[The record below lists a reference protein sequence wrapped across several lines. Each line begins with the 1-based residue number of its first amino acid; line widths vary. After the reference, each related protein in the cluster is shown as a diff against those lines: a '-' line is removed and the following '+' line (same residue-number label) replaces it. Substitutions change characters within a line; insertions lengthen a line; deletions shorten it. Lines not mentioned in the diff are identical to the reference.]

1 MRTNQEQLVRHL
13 QERYTYDAEC
23 GVVRNRRGRVIK
35 GFNDYG
41 GGYLT
46 LNMRMADGRHVIKLH
61 QLVWVLC
68 HGELPTQIDHIN
80 GQKKDN
86 RVENLREVNRSENDM
101 NRVFAWKPN
110 ARTGLP
116 GVQKSSNRFEIS
128 IHGKRLNF
136 RDKHE
141 AFHTLVMLGRM
152 YKEY

>member
-23 GVVRNRRGRVIK
+23 GVVRNCKGRVIK
-35 GFNDYG
+35 GFKDDS
-41 GGYLT
+41 GYLL
-46 LNMRMADGRHVIKLH
+46 LNMWMADGRHVIKLH

-68 HGELPTQIDHIN
+68 HGELPTQIDHVN
-80 GQKKDN
+80 GNPRDN

-116 GVQKSSNRFEIS
+116 GVHKNNDCFEIKVQ
-128 IHGKRLNF
+128 GKRLKF

-141 AFHTLVMLGRM
+141 AFHALVMLGRM